1 VSGNPVAAPARDQMR
16 AAEGSRLTTPLALR
30 MPRSAPFRLR
40 LTGKDLARQ
49 EASSRVSPA
58 AHARANA
65 DPLTRFRVGRRAL
78 CRLSIMAPQLSNQM
92 LRLASAMLEDPEVP
106 SYGLE
111 LSKSAGLKT
120 GTIYPA
126 LARMER
132 SGWVESRWE
141 TERPE
146 DLGRPRRRLYQLTGA
161 GEVAL
166 RDAIDEQV
174 RAIQSPMRRTRPGW
188 PKARTA

>member
-1 VSGNPVAAPARDQMR
+1 MSN
-16 AAEGSRLTTPLALR
+16 
-30 MPRSAPFRLR
+30 
-40 LTGKDLARQ
+40 
-49 EASSRVSPA
+49 
-58 AHARANA
+58 
-65 DPLTRFRVGRRAL
+65 
-78 CRLSIMAPQLSNQM
+78 QLSNQT

-111 LSKSAGLKT
+111 LSKSASLKT

-132 SGWVESRWE
+132 MGWVESCWE

-146 DLGRPRRRLYQLTGA
+146 DLGRPRRRLYRLTGA
-161 GEVAL
+161 GEIAL
-166 RDAIDEQV
+166 RDAIEEQL
-174 RAIQSPMRRTRPGW
+174 RAIQRSATPIRLRS